1 MKTRIISKIF
11 GILLFMPLVA
21 LSQKNISGIVKA
33 NDGTTL
39 SGVQVEIQ
47 ETYFKTYTNQ
57 DGVFVFGNLNPGE
70 YLLNF
75 TRVGFVPLR
84 KTVNLANANAEITV
98 VLTKNTQLLDEV
110 TVSAT
115 RANEKTP
122 TTYTEVKLKE
132 IKQNNFGQDLPY
144 L

>member
-1 MKTRIISKIF
+1 
-11 GILLFMPLVA
+11 MPLVA

-84 KTVNLANANAEITV
+84 KTVNSVSYTH
-98 VLTKNTQLLDEV
+98 LTL
-110 TVSAT
+110 
-115 RANEKTP
+115 P
-122 TTYTEVKLKE
+122 TKRIV
-132 IKQNNFGQDLPY
+132 
-144 L
+144 